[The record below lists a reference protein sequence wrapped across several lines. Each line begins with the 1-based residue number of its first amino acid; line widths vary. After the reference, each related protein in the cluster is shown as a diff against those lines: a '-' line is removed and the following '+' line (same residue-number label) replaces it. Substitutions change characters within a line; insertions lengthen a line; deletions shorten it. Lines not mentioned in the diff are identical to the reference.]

1 METQIKK
8 VGEDIKIVITI
19 DANELANLIG
29 PLQTELFIENK
40 STTEPTIENPC
51 KGFRLNTIKFIYSL
65 LREYGTEIWIVP
77 NKPLISNLR
86 WMHRVD
92 DVARV
97 FRKLEDRGAMD
108 VEYNE
113 NKTRITR
120 FKFKK
125 NVQWT

>member
-40 STTEPTIENPC
+40 SIPEPTIENPC
-51 KGFRLNTIKFIYSL
+51 KGFRINTIRFVYSL
-65 LREYGTEIWIVP
+65 LHEYGTEIWIVP
-77 NKPLISNLR
+77 NKPLFSNLR